1 MCLYT
6 IAGMRVEARDPCWDI
21 NRFPPYFSSLFLFTC
36 TPVSVW
42 VDVTC
47 VGMPRDSVRFPR
59 TGVRD
64 SCEVTWM
71 CVLGSEEL
79 WTSSKC
85 SSLLNHLSSLP
96 TLFVETESVNLELT
110 DEAGLTGQQ
119 ASGILLFI
127 ASLVTKVQLLCTGQV
142 LPRSLGSELTSS
154 CQQTLD
160 EPISP
165 ALTPLISW
173 GGK

>member
-1 MCLYT
+1 
-6 IAGMRVEARDPCWDI
+6 
-21 NRFPPYFSSLFLFTC
+21 
-36 TPVSVW
+36 
-42 VDVTC
+42 
-47 VGMPRDSVRFPR
+47 
-59 TGVRD
+59 
-64 SCEVTWM
+64 M

-96 TLFVETESVNLELT
+96 TLFVETESLNLELT

-119 ASGILLFI
+119 ASGILLLFI

-165 ALTPLISW
+165 ALTPLIS
-173 GGK
+173 